1 MPERFSD
8 LYPREENEYRKIFSG
23 KKDKIDYETKQILT

>member
-1 MPERFSD
+1 MPERFSY

-23 KKDKIDYETKQILT
+23 KKDIIDY

>member
-1 MPERFSD
+1 MPERFSY

-23 KKDKIDYETKQILT
+23 KKDIIVDYVTIFF